1 MASSSPP
8 PSASPLIAAT
18 TGYGDFSIN
27 KNKPARDGRAD
38 MAGNPNS
45 LTSAPPQN
53 APPDPTITT
62 ARIDSSPAA
71 RSTPSA
77 MAVRSPDP
85 KALTGG
91 FFKVITATAPCEV

>member
-1 MASSSPP
+1 MASSNPP
-8 PSASPLIAAT
+8 PNASPLIAAT
-18 TGYGDFSIN
+18 TGLGEFSIDAN
-27 KNKPARDGRAD
+27 RSVKDGLAD

-53 APPDPTITT
+53 ALPDPAITT
-62 ARIDSSPAA
+62 TRIDSSRLA

-77 MAVRSPDP
+77 LAVRSPRL

-91 FFKVITATAPCEV
+91 LVKVITATAPREV

>member
-1 MASSSPP
+1 
-8 PSASPLIAAT
+8 LTAAT
-18 TGYGDFSIN
+18 TGLGEFSIN
-27 KNKPARDGRAD
+27 ANKSAKDGLAD

-53 APPDPTITT
+53 ALPDPTITT
-62 ARIDSSPAA
+62 ARIDSSPVA

-77 MAVRSPDP
+77 TAVRRPRL

-91 FFKVITATAPCEV
+91 FFKVITATAPREV

>member
-8 PSASPLIAAT
+8 PNASPLIAAT
-18 TGYGDFSIN
+18 TGLGALSIN
-27 KNKPARDGRAD
+27 ANKSAKDGLAD

-53 APPDPTITT
+53 ALPDPTITT
-62 ARIDSSPAA
+62 ARIDSSAMA

-77 MAVRSPDP
+77 MAARSPTF

-91 FFKVITATAPCEV
+91 FFKVMTATAPREV